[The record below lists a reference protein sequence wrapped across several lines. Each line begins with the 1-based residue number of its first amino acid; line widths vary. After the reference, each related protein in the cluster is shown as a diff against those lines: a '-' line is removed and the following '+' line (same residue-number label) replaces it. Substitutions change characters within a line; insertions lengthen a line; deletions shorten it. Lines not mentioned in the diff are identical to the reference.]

1 MDAEEREGIRR
12 RPGGGAG
19 GLSGMIPRD
28 VYLRMMLTLAAIAL
42 PLGILLA
49 RLTLPR
55 EIVLPV
61 AIWMTIN
68 VLVCLLVFVFL
79 PYSLAAQ

>member
-1 MDAEEREGIRR
+1 
-12 RPGGGAG
+12 
-19 GLSGMIPRD
+19 MIPRD

-49 RLTLPR
+49 RLILPR

-79 PYSLAAQ
+79 PYSLAEV

>member
-1 MDAEEREGIRR
+1 
-12 RPGGGAG
+12 
-19 GLSGMIPRD
+19 MIPRD

-49 RLTLPR
+49 RLTLQR